1 MAEKREPAEGWPILK
16 GEYEVGNTEDC
27 VAVITCGSH
36 LEGQPMLDAG
46 AAIVGPC
53 KTENLGLEKVVSH
66 IISNPNIRYL
76 IVTGAEVKGH
86 ITGEAMLMLH
96 ANGAKDNRIVG
107 ASGAIPYVE
116 NLTDEA
122 IERFQQQLEECVDMI
137 GTEDTSGITSKI
149 KELAEKD
156 PGAFDAEPMII
167 QLEEEEEEE
176 EEGGIKPM
184 SAEISTIQ
192 ARIRSIEKDMI
203 NAGEM
208 NKLHSGV
215 FAGKIEGIMI
225 GLVLSLFVLGLL
237 LFGGM

>member
-16 GEYEVGNTEDC
+16 GEYEVGNTENC

-36 LEGQPMLDAG
+36 LDDQAMIDAG
-46 AAIVGPC
+46 AAIAGPC

-107 ASGAIPYVE
+107 ATGAIPYVE

-122 IERFQQQLEECVDMI
+122 IERLQQQVEECVDMI
-137 GTEDTSGITSKI
+137 GTEDIGSITSKV

-167 QLEEEEEEE
+167 QLEEEEEQE

-184 SAEISTIQ
+184 SAEIATIQ
-192 ARIRSIEKDMI
+192 ARIRSIEKDMV

-215 FAGKIEGIMI
+215 LAGKIEGIMM